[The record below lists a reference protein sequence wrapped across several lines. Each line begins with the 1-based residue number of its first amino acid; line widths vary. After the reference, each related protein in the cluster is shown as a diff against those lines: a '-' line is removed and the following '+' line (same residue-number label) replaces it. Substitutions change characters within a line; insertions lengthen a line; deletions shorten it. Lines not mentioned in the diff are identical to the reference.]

1 MQVFL
6 PLDVEL
12 PEGGEREWQLSA
24 ALVTCALGNLVKPT
38 DPRMTHSHAEKKMR
52 EDCKVRRFKRAVM

>member
-6 PLDVEL
+6 PSGVEL
-12 PEGGEREWQLSA
+12 LEGGEREWQLSE

-38 DPRMTHSHAEKKMR
+38 DPRMTRSHA
-52 EDCKVRRFKRAVM
+52 